1 MLPTAQLPLIAFIIQ
16 TSIHI
21 LGHIADAGLFV
32 YLVNC
37 YFTPKK
43 HDFVFRQ
50 PNIFVIVIFAFTL
63 YLTDILSNYNFFPYV
78 TVMILLPLLYSVF
91 YFQGQ
96 LITKAVLC
104 FVLTYLIISFEA
116 LIIHLRPRETDTA
129 VAYLVLSLFLFFMQR
144 IGVKLLLYFI
154 IQKILLW
161 PKEHNIELPVSY
173 WILLFLLS
181 LGGFLF
187 DIIFAIPRLL
197 PSYPQR
203 ILLTLY
209 LSLIPVGLLFMIK
222 YVSLAAEKNKTA
234 NAQIVQTR
242 VQNQYLRQQ
251 IDMMDSLKKFRHDY
265 KSQLFA
271 MDTLLEAGKLEEL
284 HEYLLS
290 LHQYQYDGIHLRHF
304 VADESLNIILNQ
316 KASVAEKAGIRF
328 HTDVVLPQKGK
339 IDISDLN
346 VLIINLCDNAIEAC
360 IPIQNAEISLTIHQT
375 KDYLMIQC
383 TNTCSHD
390 VLKTNP
396 HLHTTKRNPQMHG
409 LGTRIIQEIIEKYD
423 GQYHVSSTSNTFTSQ
438 MMLLDQ

>member
-50 PNIFVIVIFAFTL
+50 PNIFVIVVFAFTL

-242 VQNQYLRQQ
+242 VQNQY
-251 IDMMDSLKKFRHDY
+251 
-265 KSQLFA
+265 
-271 MDTLLEAGKLEEL
+271 
-284 HEYLLS
+284 
-290 LHQYQYDGIHLRHF
+290 QYDGIHLRHF

>member
-1 MLPTAQLPLIAFIIQ
+1 MLSTAQLPMIAFIIQ
-16 TSIHI
+16 KSIHI

-43 HDFVFRQ
+43 KISIPRNAAVVT
-50 PNIFVIVIFAFTL
+50 ILAVTL
-63 YLTDILSNYNFFPYV
+63 YLTDILSHYNFVPYI
-78 TVMILLPLLYSVF
+78 TVMILLPLLYSII
-91 YFQGQ
+91 YFRGQ

-104 FVLTYLIISFEA
+104 FVLTYLVISFEA
-116 LIIHLRPRETDTA
+116 LIIHLCPRGTDIYA
-129 VAYLVLSLFLFFMQR
+129 LNFALSLFLFFMRR
-144 IGVKLLLYFI
+144 IGVKLILYFI
-154 IQKILLW
+154 IQKTLCW
-161 PKEHNIELPVSY
+161 PKELNIELPVSY

-181 LGGFLF
+181 FGGFLF
-187 DIIFAIPRLL
+187 DAIFAIPRILS
-197 PSYPQR
+197 SYPQR

-209 LSLIPVGLLFMIK
+209 LGLIPVGLLFIIK

-265 KSQLFA
+265 KAQLFA
-271 MDTLLEAGKLEEL
+271 MDTFLKAGKLEEL

-290 LHQYQYDGIHLRHF
+290 LHQY
-304 VADESLNIILNQ
+304 
-316 KASVAEKAGIRF
+316 
-328 HTDVVLPQKGK
+328 PQKGK
-339 IDISDLN
+339 IGISDLN

-360 IPIQNAEISLTIHQT
+360 IPIHDAEISLTIHQT

-383 TNTCSHD
+383 TNTCLYD
-390 VLKTNP
+390 VLKINP
-396 HLHTTKRNPQMHG
+396 HLCTTKPNPQMHG

-438 MMLLDQ
+438 IMMLDQ

>member
-1 MLPTAQLPLIAFIIQ
+1 MLSTAQLPMIAFIIQ
-16 TSIHI
+16 KSIHI

-43 HDFVFRQ
+43 KISIPRNAAVVT
-50 PNIFVIVIFAFTL
+50 ILAVTL
-63 YLTDILSNYNFFPYV
+63 YLTDILSHYNFVPYI
-78 TVMILLPLLYSVF
+78 TVMILLPLLYSII
-91 YFQGQ
+91 YFRGQ

-104 FVLTYLIISFEA
+104 FVLTYLVISFEA
-116 LIIHLRPRETDTA
+116 LIIHLCPRGTDIYA
-129 VAYLVLSLFLFFMQR
+129 LNFALSLFLFFMRR
-144 IGVKLLLYFI
+144 IGVKLILYFI
-154 IQKILLW
+154 IQKTLCW
-161 PKEHNIELPVSY
+161 PKELNIELPVSY

-181 LGGFLF
+181 FGGFLF
-187 DIIFAIPRLL
+187 DAIFAIPRILS
-197 PSYPQR
+197 SYPQR

-209 LSLIPVGLLFMIK
+209 LGLIPVGLLFIIK

-251 IDMMDSLKKFRHDY
+251 IDMMYSLKKFRHDY
-265 KSQLFA
+265 KAQLFA
-271 MDTLLEAGKLEEL
+271 MDTFLKAGKLEEL

-316 KASVAEKAGIRF
+316 KATVAEKAEIRF

-339 IDISDLN
+339 IGISDLN

-360 IPIQNAEISLTIHQT
+360 IPIHDAEISLTIHQT

-383 TNTCSHD
+383 TNTCLYD
-390 VLKTNP
+390 VLKINP
-396 HLHTTKRNPQMHG
+396 HLCTTKPNPQMHG

-438 MMLLDQ
+438 IMMLDQ